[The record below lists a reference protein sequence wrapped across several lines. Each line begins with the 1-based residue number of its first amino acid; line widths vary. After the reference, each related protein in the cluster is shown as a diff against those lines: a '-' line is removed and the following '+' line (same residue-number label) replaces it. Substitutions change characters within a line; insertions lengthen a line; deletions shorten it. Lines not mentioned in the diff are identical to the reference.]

1 MKNLD
6 AYITEK
12 ILINKN
18 TNIYSCHPK
27 NKAELREILVER
39 LKEDKNANLNDIDVS
54 GITDMG
60 TYNTIFLFED
70 LDPHNIDISKWNV
83 SNVTNTDGMFFK
95 CQNFNC
101 DLSQWDVS
109 NVTHMANMFYGCQ
122 NFNCDLS
129 QWDVSNVT
137 NMFYMFHGCK
147 SLKNIPS
154 WYKE

>member
-1 MKNLD
+1 MECIKC
-6 AYITEK
+6 
-12 ILINKN
+12 NKHGW
-18 TNIYSCHPK
+18 Y
-27 NKAELREILVER
+27 V
-39 LKEDKNANLNDIDVS
+39 
-54 GITDMG
+54 
-60 TYNTIFLFED
+60 
-70 LDPHNIDISKWNV
+70 
-83 SNVTNTDGMFFK
+83 
-95 CQNFNC
+95 
-101 DLSQWDVS
+101 SQWDVS